1 MSLRTTVLLATLSG
15 IAVGSIHAQDWN
27 SDEVGA
33 LIARGID
40 RRAERQADSTL
51 QDFHVRA
58 HGFVFFLAQLAEG
71 LQEPPR
77 LIKSDELVLEVYWKA
92 PNLSKQRI
100 VGWRDRR
107 DLPTDIQYHQDHLG
121 IVQDNFGDRISIG
134 EGDEIQNVTHPLS
147 PSGPT
152 QYDFALVDSSLTVW
166 LPERTVR
173 LFEVRVRPKD
183 FSAPRV
189 VGSLYFDIETA
200 EVVIFRFSFTR
211 SAYLDDTLEDITI
224 VLENGLWDERH
235 WLPYRQEVEI
245 RRRTKLLDMPAR
257 GIIRGRWEIQ
267 DYEFNVGLSDGL
279 FRGREIVV
287 APQAVRDSF
296 VWDEPIHAAIQEMAG
311 PAVRVDLEEARLQIA
326 EAAGAQALSG
336 LATARLGVGSIS
348 DLLHFNRVEGLAPG
362 LGLVL
367 RPDGGPTEVHVWAS
381 YGVSDQRLKGLF
393 EASHQRGGWTL
404 QFLARRRVV
413 DVADDP
419 PISPLLN
426 TVLAQELGNDYG
438 DYVLSDKLELGVQ
451 RAFGVRGSVGLA
463 AGIERTTSVDVQA
476 TPATGTFRSNAAL
489 GSGTLGVARLT
500 LEKRSAELAVRGGIT
515 GSVAVEGGVGED
527 VEYVRVRGSGR
538 AHVSVGATQMVT
550 RVWGGWGSTQL
561 PLHRSFMF
569 GGRGTLVGE
578 PFRAWGGRYALFGAV
593 EWQVPI
599 PFFEIP
605 LGPFV
610 TTGKRVVL
618 APFMGLG
625 WAGGAV
631 EGVDWQPSDGVRPVV
646 GLGLEWFH
654 RFLRADLGVSLKT
667 GEVSLVIDVTKDLWN
682 IL

>member
-1 MSLRTTVLLATLSG
+1 MLLAILS
-15 IAVGSIHAQDWN
+15 AVAVSMSQAQDWN
-27 SDEVGA
+27 NDEVGA
-33 LIARGID
+33 LVARGIA
-40 RRAERQADSTL
+40 RRAERQADSSL

-100 VGWRDRR
+100 IGWRDRR

-121 IVQDNFGDRISIG
+121 IVQDNFGDRITIG
-134 EGDEIQNVTHPLS
+134 EGDEIQDVPHPLS
-147 PSGPT
+147 TAGPAE
-152 QYDFALVDSSLTVW
+152 YDFALVDSSLTIW

-183 FSAPRV
+183 FSAARV
-189 VGSLYFDIETA
+189 VGSLFFDIETA

-267 DYEFNVGLSDGL
+267 DYEFNLGLPDGL
-279 FRGREIVV
+279 FRGSAIVA
-287 APQAVRDSF
+287 APQSVRDSF
-296 VWDEPIHAAIQEMAG
+296 VWDEPIHAAIQEVAG
-311 PAVRVDLEEARLQIA
+311 PVMRVDLEEARLQIA

-336 LATARLGVGSIS
+336 LATARLGIGSVS

-367 RPDGGPTEVHVWAS
+367 RPGGGPTEVHLWAS
-381 YGVSDQRLKGLF
+381 YGVSDQRLKGML
-393 EASHQRGGWTL
+393 EASHEVGAWTVQL
-404 QFLARRRVV
+404 LARRRVV

-438 DYVLSDKLELGVQ
+438 DYVLSDKAEFGVR

-463 AGIERTTSVDVQA
+463 VGVEHTTSVTVQA
-476 TPATGTFRSNAAL
+476 APATGTFRSNAAL
-489 GSGTLGVARLT
+489 GSGTMGVGRLT
-500 LEKRSAELAVRGGIT
+500 LERRSAELAVRGGVT
-515 GSVAVEGGVGED
+515 GAIAVEGGAGED
-527 VEYVRVRGSGR
+527 LEYFRVRASGR
-538 AHVSVGATQMVT
+538 AHVTVGATQLVT
-550 RVWGGWGSTQL
+550 RAWGGWGSTQL
-561 PLHRSFMF
+561 PPHRSFML

-593 EWQVPI
+593 EWQVPV
-599 PFFEIP
+599 PFPEIP

-610 TTGKRVVL
+610 TTGRRIVL
-618 APFMGLG
+618 APFFGLG
-625 WAGGAV
+625 WAGGALD
-631 EGVDWQPSDGVRPVV
+631 EVDWRPTDGVRPVV
-646 GLGLEWFH
+646 GVGLEWFH
-654 RFLRADLGVSLKT
+654 RFFRADLGVSLRT
-667 GEVSLVIDVTKDLWN
+667 GDVSLVIDVTKDLWN

>member
-1 MSLRTTVLLATLSG
+1 
-15 IAVGSIHAQDWN
+15 
-27 SDEVGA
+27 
-33 LIARGID
+33 
-40 RRAERQADSTL
+40 
-51 QDFHVRA
+51 
-58 HGFVFFLAQLAEG
+58 
-71 LQEPPR
+71 
-77 LIKSDELVLEVYWKA
+77 
-92 PNLSKQRI
+92 
-100 VGWRDRR
+100 
-107 DLPTDIQYHQDHLG
+107 
-121 IVQDNFGDRISIG
+121 
-134 EGDEIQNVTHPLS
+134 
-147 PSGPT
+147 
-152 QYDFALVDSSLTVW
+152 
-166 LPERTVR
+166 
-173 LFEVRVRPKD
+173 
-183 FSAPRV
+183 
-189 VGSLYFDIETA
+189 
-200 EVVIFRFSFTR
+200 
-211 SAYLDDTLEDITI
+211 
-224 VLENGLWDERH
+224 
-235 WLPYRQEVEI
+235 
-245 RRRTKLLDMPAR
+245 
-257 GIIRGRWEIQ
+257 
-267 DYEFNVGLSDGL
+267 
-279 FRGREIVV
+279 
-287 APQAVRDSF
+287 
-296 VWDEPIHAAIQEMAG
+296 
-311 PAVRVDLEEARLQIA
+311 
-326 EAAGAQALSG
+326 
-336 LATARLGVGSIS
+336 
-348 DLLHFNRVEGLAPG
+348 
-362 LGLVL
+362 LVL

-527 VEYVRVRGSGR
+527 VEYVRLRGSGR
-538 AHVSVGATQMVT
+538 AHVSVGATQLVT

>member
-1 MSLRTTVLLATLSG
+1 MPLRSIALLVLLSG
-15 IAVGSIHAQDWN
+15 VAAPTIHAQEWN
-27 SDEVGA
+27 SASAGA
-33 LIARGID
+33 LVARGIE
-40 RRAERQADSTL
+40 RRAERQADSSL
-51 QDFHVRA
+51 QDFQVRA

-134 EGDEIQNVTHPLS
+134 EGDEIQNVPHPLS
-147 PSGPT
+147 SEGPT
-152 QYDFALVDSSLTVW
+152 AYDFALVDSSLTIW

-245 RRRTKLLDMPAR
+245 RRRTQWLDMPAR
-257 GIIRGRWEIQ
+257 GIIRGRWEIE
-267 DYEFNVGLSDGL
+267 DYEFNVGLSDRL
-279 FRGREIVV
+279 FRGSEIVAV
-287 APQAVRDSF
+287 PPEVRDSF

-326 EAAGAQALSG
+326 QAAGAQALSG
-336 LATARLGVGSIS
+336 LATARLGIGSIS
-348 DLLHFNRVEGLAPG
+348 DLLHFNRVEGLSPG
-362 LGLVL
+362 LGVVL
-367 RPDGGPTEVHVWAS
+367 RPDGGPTEVHLWAS
-381 YGVSDQRLKGLF
+381 YGVSDQRLKGLL
-393 EASHQRGGWTL
+393 EASHERGGWTL
-404 QFLARRRVV
+404 QFLARRRVI

-426 TVLAQELGNDYG
+426 TLLSQELGNDYG
-438 DYVLSDKLELGVQ
+438 DYVLSDKLELGIK
-451 RAFGVRGSVGLA
+451 RTFGVRGSVGLA
-463 AGIERTTSVDVQA
+463 VGIEQTTSVAVQA
-476 TPATGTFRSNAAL
+476 TPATGTFRSNAAM
-489 GSGTLGVARLT
+489 GSGTLGIGRVT
-500 LEKRSAELAVRGGIT
+500 LEKRSAELAVRGGVT
-515 GSVAVEGGVGED
+515 GSLAVEGGAGED
-527 VEYVRVRGSGR
+527 VEYLRVRATGR
-538 AHVSVGATQMVT
+538 AHVAVGTTQLVT
-550 RVWGGWGSTQL
+550 RAWGGWGSPQL
-561 PLHRSFMF
+561 PPHRSFMF

-593 EWQVPI
+593 EWQVPV
-599 PFFEIP
+599 PFPEIP

-610 TTGKRVVL
+610 TTGRQVVL
-618 APFMGLG
+618 APFLGLG

-631 EGVDWQPSDGVRPVV
+631 DGVDWRPTDGVQPVV
-646 GLGLEWFH
+646 GVGLEWFH
-654 RFLRADLGVSLKT
+654 RFFRADFGVSLRT
-667 GEVSLVIDVTKDLWN
+667 GDVSLVIDVTKDLWN